1 MTKFWMAAMLA
12 LPLLWAA
19 PDAGVPAGF
28 EYCRNASIEQIEQK
42 LDATAATDPHR
53 IGVQLL
59 ADYANDSVMLA
70 RRKADGQAEW
80 HETQVDVIF
89 VRSGSAT
96 LIVGGTMANAET
108 VAPHEKRSG
117 TIEGGTREKLSAG
130 DVVRIPPRTPHQLL
144 LDGSREFDY
153 FVVKVKGY

>member
-1 MTKFWMAAMLA
+1 MTKFVMAAIVA

-28 EYCRNASIEQIEQK
+28 EHWSNASIEQIVQK
-42 LDATAATDPHR
+42 LDAKADTDPHR
-53 IGVQLL
+53 IGGQQL
-59 ADYANDSVMLA
+59 ADYPNDAVLLT
-70 RRKADGQAEW
+70 RRKGDGQAEW

-96 LIVGGTMANAET
+96 LVVGGTLVNAET
-108 VAPHEKRSG
+108 SAPHEKRAGS
-117 TIEGGTREKLSAG
+117 IEGGTREKLSAG
-130 DVVRIPPRTPHQLL
+130 DVVRIPARTPHQLL
-144 LDGSREFDY
+144 LDGSKEFDY